1 MPKRILVVDD
11 EQDVRVFMTTLLET
25 SGFKPMAATNGQE
38 GLEMARRQKPALI
51 IMDIMMPKESGIFMY
66 REVKKDPQLS
76 GIPVIM
82 VSALS
87 KKTFFHSLKV
97 VDEYEGVNMP
107 EPAAY
112 IEKPP
117 EADELLDVIR
127 KVLPE

>member
-1 MPKRILVVDD
+1 MSKRILVVDD

-25 SGFKPMAATNGQE
+25 SGFKPLAATNGQE

-82 VSALS
+82 VSAIS
-87 KKTFFHSLKV
+87 KKTFFHSQ
-97 VDEYEGVNMP
+97 ECG
-107 EPAAY
+107 
-112 IEKPP
+112 
-117 EADELLDVIR
+117 R
-127 KVLPE
+127 

>member
-25 SGFKPMAATNGQE
+25 SGFKPMAATNGLE

-76 GIPVIM
+76 GIPVII

-87 KKTFFHSLKV
+87 KKTFFHSQQV
-97 VDEYEGVNMP
+97 VDEYEGVKMP

-117 EADELLDVIR
+117 DADELLDVIR
-127 KVLPE
+127 KVLP

>member
-1 MPKRILVVDD
+1 MSKRILVVDD
-11 EQDVRVFMTTLLET
+11 EQDVRVFITTLLET
-25 SGFKPMAATNGQE
+25 SGFKPLAATNGQE
-38 GLEMARRQKPALI
+38 GLEMARRQKPAAI

-82 VSALS
+82 VSAIS
-87 KKTFFHSLKV
+87 KKTFFHSQEV
-97 VDEYEGVNMP
+97 VDEYEGVKMP

-117 EADELLDVIR
+117 EADELLDAVR
-127 KVLPE
+127 KVLA

>member
-1 MPKRILVVDD
+1 MSKRILVVDD

-25 SGFKPMAATNGQE
+25 SGFKPLAAKNGRE

-82 VSALS
+82 VSAIS
-87 KKTFFHSLKV
+87 KKTFFHSQEV
-97 VDEYEGVNMP
+97 VDEYEGVKMP

-117 EADELLDVIR
+117 EADELLDAVR
-127 KVLPE
+127 KILA

>member
-1 MPKRILVVDD
+1 MSKRILVVDD

-25 SGFKPMAATNGQE
+25 SGFKPIAATNGQE

-82 VSALS
+82 VSGVS
-87 KKTFFHSLKV
+87 KKTFFHSQEV
-97 VDEYEGVNMP
+97 VDEYEGVKMP

-112 IEKPP
+112 IEKPA

-127 KVLPE
+127 KVLA

>member
-1 MPKRILVVDD
+1 MSKRILVVDD

-25 SGFKPMAATNGQE
+25 SGFKPIAATNGQE

-82 VSALS
+82 VSGVS
-87 KKTFFHSLKV
+87 KKTFFHSQAL
-97 VDEYEGVNMP
+97 VDEYEGVKMP

-112 IEKPP
+112 IEKPA

-127 KVLPE
+127 KVLA

>member
-1 MPKRILVVDD
+1 MSKRILVVDD

-25 SGFKPMAATNGQE
+25 SGFKPIAATNGQE

-82 VSALS
+82 VSGVS
-87 KKTFFHSLKV
+87 KKTFFHSQGL
-97 VDEYEGVNMP
+97 VDEYEGVKMP

-112 IEKPP
+112 IEKPA

-127 KVLPE
+127 KVLV